1 MEQIKYKSSVTK
13 AWKDA
18 LGGGIPGMAAMVVQV
33 TSLMWLRTTMN
44 YQYMYGTTMSEAMK
58 TLYRQGGVSRFYTG
72 YSMAL
77 LQGPLSRFGDTAS
90 NTGVMSLLNQNESTS
105 SLPIAVKT
113 ACASST
119 AALFR
124 ILLMPIDTCKTIMQ
138 VEGNKG
144 MTMLARKIR
153 LHGPSV
159 LFNGSI
165 ASASAT
171 LAGHYPWYTTYNYLT
186 TVIPDYKERV
196 VTSLI
201 RSAFIGFC
209 ASVVSDTIS
218 NSFRVVK
225 TARQS
230 AKENVSYAFIIR
242 DIIRKDGIQ
251 GILGR
256 GLKTRLMTNCIQ
268 GVTFSVL
275 WKLGQDYWAKKAN
288 ADNTVK
294 EK

>member
-1 MEQIKYKSSVTK
+1 MERPPKPFSK

-18 LGGGIPGMAAMVVQV
+18 LGGGIPGMAAMAVQV

-44 YQYMYGTTMSEAMK
+44 YQYMYGKSMTEAMK
-58 TLYRQGGVSRFYTG
+58 TLYRQGGIPRFYTG

-90 NTGVMSLLNQNESTS
+90 NMGIMSLLQQYEATN
-105 SLPIAVKT
+105 SLPIAFKT
-113 ACASST
+113 ACASTT

-124 ILLMPIDTCKTIMQ
+124 ILLMPIDTCKTILQ

-144 MTMLARKIR
+144 WPILAQKVR
-153 LHGPSV
+153 LNGPTV
-159 LFNGSI
+159 LFNGSV
-165 ASASAT
+165 ASATAT
-171 LAGHYPWYTTYNYLT
+171 LAGHYPWYTTYNYLST
-186 TVIPDYKERV
+186 IIPEYKERV
-196 VTSLI
+196 SHQLM

-209 ASVVSDTIS
+209 ASVVSDSIS

-230 AKENVSYAFIIR
+230 AKENVTYAVIVR
-242 DIIRKDGIQ
+242 DIIRKDGIS

-275 WKLGQDYWAKKAN
+275 WKLGQDYWKK
-288 ADNTVK
+288 K
-294 EK
+294 EAESDSDSKKNE